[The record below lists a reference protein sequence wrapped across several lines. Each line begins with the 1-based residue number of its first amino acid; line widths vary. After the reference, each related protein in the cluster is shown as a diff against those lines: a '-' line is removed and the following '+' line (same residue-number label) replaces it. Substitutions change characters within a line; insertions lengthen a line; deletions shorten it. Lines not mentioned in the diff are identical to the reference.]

1 MDLAEIGRISS
12 KHARVTVVSG
22 KDPGTGQPATGR
34 RPSETS
40 VAMNNTMNN
49 HVHKQ
54 ESADNEKQPII
65 DNVEAMDTTEGIITD
80 INNLYHHVIN
90 INYPN
95 WITGLAAESST
106 IHKP

>member
-1 MDLAEIGRISS
+1 
-12 KHARVTVVSG
+12 
-22 KDPGTGQPATGR
+22 
-34 RPSETS
+34 
-40 VAMNNTMNN
+40 MNNTMNN

-106 IHKP
+106 IHKPASFWEFQYILSYSYFVCAPII